1 MSGTFGVHVAH
12 ALDHLSK
19 ETKHILLL
27 DALFY
32 KIRQSSIRTELYRNV
47 DAVLFLQELVE
58 SHDGRVL
65 QRG

>member
-19 ETKHILLL
+19 QTKHILLL

-32 KIRQSSIRTELYRNV
+32 
-47 DAVLFLQELVE
+47 
-58 SHDGRVL
+58 
-65 QRG
+65 